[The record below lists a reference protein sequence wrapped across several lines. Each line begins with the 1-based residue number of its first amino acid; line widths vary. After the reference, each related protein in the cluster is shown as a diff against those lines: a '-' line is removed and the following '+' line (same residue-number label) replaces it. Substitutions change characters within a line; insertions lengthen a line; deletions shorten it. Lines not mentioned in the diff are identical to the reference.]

1 MTASCR
7 AVEMRVMFVLYL
19 TAICAGLVY
28 LLAIGLRH
36 G

>member
-1 MTASCR
+1 MTARCG

-19 TAICAGLVY
+19 TVIGIGLMY
-28 LLAIGLRH
+28 LLAMGLRH